1 MFPELLKIG
10 EFTIYTYGV
19 MLAIAYLSAI
29 ALSVWNAKKAGL
41 DSKVMIDTS
50 IIILI
55 AAIVGAK
62 LFYVIGHLP
71 SMIAEP
77 SRLIDVLRAG
87 GVFQGGLI
95 CAAIAGIWYLLV
107 KKQNVW
113 LFTDCVAPAIAMGQS
128 IGRLGCLAAGCC
140 YGKPCDPNLP
150 WAIIFEKSSLAPN
163 GIPMHPVQ
171 IYETILMAIV
181 FVVLML
187 FWRKRKFD
195 GQIFWIYVIIHS
207 VVRGGIIE
215 WFRGDHGAVFI
226 GLTGQ
231 QLISVFTFIAGI
243 IMYIYLSRKN
253 KKEATA

>member
-1 MFPELLKIG
+1 
-10 EFTIYTYGV
+10 
-19 MLAIAYLSAI
+19 
-29 ALSVWNAKKAGL
+29 
-41 DSKVMIDTS
+41 
-50 IIILI
+50 
-55 AAIVGAK
+55 
-62 LFYVIGHLP
+62 
-71 SMIAEP
+71 
-77 SRLIDVLRAG
+77 
-87 GVFQGGLI
+87 
-95 CAAIAGIWYLLV
+95 
-107 KKQNVW
+107 
-113 LFTDCVAPAIAMGQS
+113 
-128 IGRLGCLAAGCC
+128 
-140 YGKPCDPNLP
+140 
-150 WAIIFEKSSLAPN
+150 
-163 GIPMHPVQ
+163 MHPVQ